1 LVIVA
6 KSEREMKEMMRKLG
20 KYVSKKNKIEQVS
33 EFKYLGYTFNERA
46 TDKAHMREIVRKAN
60 KVVGC
65 TSVWEIGER
74 KWGGDFRREMMMF
87 ESVLMYWEWKEQEEV
102 KRVLEKYLR
111 WVLRV
116 DRKTPSYIASEEC
129 KKNKMRVKAGNRAA
143 KKFYQRNGY
152 ASEEVDECSERDKDT
167 DKQERKERIKESRYN
182 REYERCMT
190 EKIPKYLEKESEK
203 KVK

>member
-1 LVIVA
+1 
-6 KSEREMKEMMRKLG
+6 M
-20 KYVSKKNKIEQVS
+20 EQVS

-65 TSVWEIGER
+65 TSVWEIGDR

-87 ESVLMYWEWKEQEEV
+87 ESVLMYWGWKEQEEV

-116 DRKTPSYIASEEC
+116 DRKAPGYIMREEC
-129 KKNKMRVKAGNRAA
+129 KKSKMRVKAGNRAA
-143 KKFYQRNGY
+143 KKFYQRNRY
-152 ASEEVDECSERDKDT
+152 ASKEVDECR
-167 DKQERKERIKESRYN
+167 
-182 REYERCMT
+182 T
-190 EKIPKYLEKESEK
+190 E
-203 KVK
+203 